1 MEQEA
6 LEILRM
12 VQEGK
17 VTPEQ
22 GAQLLEALKGPS
34 SGVPSVTGGRPRFV
48 RVMVKVADEGK
59 NEKVMVNAN
68 LPVALADLGLKMA
81 QSAKITKDGETIVLG
96 EYLKNLGGVDISTI
110 LQMVKEGAE
119 GKLVDVSVD
128 GNKGEKVRVEVVVD

>member
-22 GAQLLEALKGPS
+22 GAQLLEALKSPA
-34 SGVPSVTGGRPRFV
+34 SGVSPATGSRPRFV
-48 RVMVKVADEGK
+48 RAVVRVSDEQK
-59 NEKVMVNAN
+59 KEKVMVNAN
-68 LPVALADLGLKMA
+68 LPVALADLALKMA
-81 QSAKITKDGETIVLG
+81 ESAKITKDGETIVLG
-96 EYLKNLGGVDISTI
+96 DFLKNMGGVDISTI

-119 GKLVDVSVD
+119 GKLVDVTVD
-128 GNKGEKVRVEVVVD
+128 GDKGEKVKVEVVVD